1 MARARWPCPL
11 RAAGAWDAVG
21 AAPQPFS

>member
-11 RAAGAWDAVG
+11 PAAGAWDAVG